1 MIGKAKAISYGIN
14 AIRYIKGESQRKKHP
29 ERITH
34 ICDRLMPSGMDAM
47 GIWLDMKMSVANHPN
62 IKNTILH
69 MEVSPAMEHTKDFTT
84 ADWQELWNEFA
95 EEFDKQVI
103 HDDKG
108 NVISPQ
114 TNISGSKHTVWL
126 HEESE
131 SGVPHLHAAVCR
143 VDEDGNINNDHQI
156 HLRAQRSAEA
166 VARKRGWKTAQSV
179 RNTNIQTV
187 SEDCMA
193 ALKSMPQWSWDVYV
207 RKLEAKGYDV
217 RLRTDKGNV
226 IRGYVLRKGN
236 AKYKASE
243 LGTGRNL
250 MASKI
255 ENTWAELH
263 RTDNRYVQRP
273 MPKQASVLQEKPFTM
288 QMSRADNRQEHRN
301 TFIAEKYIN
310 PASDRNKVSIEHD
323 GKDFIR
329 YIPTNVI
336 RFFDDEFDYREV
348 ANWKPLTNL
357 AMAYFTMLAVPDV
370 APSGGGGGSSSD
382 QGWGRDKD
390 EDEKD
395 WARRCAQAAT
405 AKLGRKPKSGYRR

>member
-29 ERITH
+29 EQITH
-34 ICDRLMPSGMDAM
+34 ICDRYLPSDMDAM

-62 IKNTILH
+62 IKNTVLH
-69 MEVSPAMEHTKDFTT
+69 VEVSPAMEHTRNFTA
-84 ADWQELWNEFA
+84 ADWQKLWDEFA

-108 NVISPQ
+108 NVVSPK

-126 HEESE
+126 HEESD

-156 HLRAQRSAEA
+156 HLRAQRAAEA
-166 VARKRGWKTAQSV
+166 VARKRGWKTAQTI
-179 RNTNIQTV
+179 RKTNIQTV

-193 ALKSMPQWSWDVYV
+193 VLKSMPQWSWDMYI

-217 RLRTDKGNV
+217 RLRNDKGNA

-255 ENTWAELH
+255 ESTWAKLH
-263 RTDNRYVQRP
+263 QTDNRQAQRPVQRQTS
-273 MPKQASVLQEKPFTM
+273 MLQGRPSLI
-288 QMSRADNRQEHRN
+288 QRAMVDNRLEQRN
-301 TFIAEKYIN
+301 NFIVERYTS
-310 PASDRNKVSIEHD
+310 PASDRNKVCIEH
-323 GKDFIR
+323 GGTDFTR
-329 YIPTNVI
+329 YIPKDII

-348 ANWKPLTNL
+348 ANWQPLTNL

-370 APSGGGGGSSSD
+370 VPSGGGGGSSSD
-382 QGWGRDKD
+382 QGWGRDRD

-405 AKLGRKPKSGYRR
+405 VKLGRKPKSGYRR

>member
-14 AIRYIKGESQRKKHP
+14 AIRYIKGESQHKKHP
-29 ERITH
+29 ELITH
-34 ICDRLMPSGMDAM
+34 VCDRHLPSGMDAM
-47 GIWLDMKMSVANHPN
+47 GIWLDMKMSTANRPN

-69 MEVSPAMEHTKDFTT
+69 MEISPAKEHTRNFTS
-84 ADWQELWNEFA
+84 ADWQELWEEFT
-95 EEFDKQVI
+95 EEFDKQI
-103 HDDKG
+103 IYDDKG
-108 NVISPQ
+108 NVVSPK
-114 TNISGSKHTVWL
+114 TNITGSKHTVWL
-126 HEESE
+126 HEESD

-143 VDEDGNINNDHQI
+143 VDEDGDINNDHQI
-156 HLRAQRSAEA
+156 HLRAQRAAEA
-166 VARKRGWKTAQSV
+166 VARKRGWKTAQTI
-179 RNTNIQTV
+179 RKTNIQTA

-193 ALKSMPQWSWDVYV
+193 VLKSMPQWSWNVYV

-217 RLRTDKGNV
+217 RLRIDKGDV
-226 IRGYVLRKGN
+226 VRGYVLRKGN
-236 AKYKASE
+236 VKYKASE
-243 LGTGRNL
+243 LGTGRNF

-255 ENTWAELH
+255 ESTWAKLH
-263 RTDNRYVQRP
+263 QRDNRQAQRP
-273 MPKQASVLQEKPFTM
+273 VHKQTSVLQEKPTLM
-288 QMSRADNRQEHRN
+288 QMSSAVSGQEQRN
-301 TFIAEKYIN
+301 TFIVDKYIK
-310 PASDRNKVSIEHD
+310 PASDRDKISIEHD

-382 QGWGRDKD
+382 QGWGRDRD

-405 AKLGRKPKSGYRR
+405 VKLGRKPKSGYRR

>member
-1 MIGKAKAISYGIN
+1 MIGKAKAISHGIN
-14 AIRYIKGESQRKKHP
+14 AIRYIKGESLHKEHP
-29 ERITH
+29 ELITH
-34 ICDRLMPSGMDAM
+34 VCDKFMPSGMDAM
-47 GIWLDMKMSVANHPN
+47 GMWLDMKMSVANRPN
-62 IKNTILH
+62 IKNTVLH
-69 MEVSPAMEHTKDFTT
+69 IEVSPAMEHTRDFTA
-84 ADWQELWNEFA
+84 ADWQELWDEFA

-108 NVISPQ
+108 NVVSPK

-126 HEESE
+126 HEESD

-156 HLRAQRSAEA
+156 HLRAQRAAEA
-166 VARKRGWKTAQSV
+166 VARKRGWKTAQTI

-193 ALKSMPQWSWDVYV
+193 VLKSMSQWSWDVYV

-243 LGTGRNL
+243 LETGRNL

-255 ENTWAELH
+255 ESTWEKLH
-263 RTDNRYVQRP
+263 QTDNRQVQRP
-273 MPKQASVLQEKPFTM
+273 VQRQASTSQSRPSLIQKVRANNVQE
-288 QMSRADNRQEHRN
+288 QCNN
-301 TFIAEKYIN
+301 FIVERYTS
-310 PASDRNKVSIEHD
+310 PAPDRNKVSIEHD
-323 GKDFIR
+323 GKDFTR
-329 YIPTNVI
+329 YIPSDII
-336 RFFDDEFDYREV
+336 RFFDGEFDYREV
-348 ANWKPLTNL
+348 ANWQPLTNL
-357 AMAYFTMLAVPDV
+357 AIAYFTMLAVPDV
-370 APSGGGGGSSSD
+370 VQSGGGGGSSSD

-405 AKLGRKPKSGYRR
+405 VKLGRKPKSGYRR

>member
-29 ERITH
+29 ELITH
-34 ICDRLMPSGMDAM
+34 VSDRHLPSGMDAM
-47 GIWLDMKMSVANHPN
+47 GIWLDMKMSIANRPN

-69 MEVSPAMEHTKDFTT
+69 MEISPAKENTRDFTS
-84 ADWQELWNEFA
+84 ADWQELWDEFA
-95 EEFDKQVI
+95 EEFDKQI
-103 HDDKG
+103 IYDDKG
-108 NVISPQ
+108 NVVSPK
-114 TNISGSKHTVWL
+114 TKITGSKHTVWL
-126 HEESE
+126 HEESD

-143 VDEDGNINNDHQI
+143 VDEDGDINNDHQI
-156 HLRAQRSAEA
+156 HLRAQRAAEA
-166 VARKRGWKTAQSV
+166 VARKRGWKTAQTI
-179 RNTNIQTV
+179 RKTNIQTA
-187 SEDCMA
+187 SEDCLA
-193 ALKSMPQWSWDVYV
+193 VLKSMPQWSWDVYI

-217 RLRTDKGNV
+217 RLRIDKGDV
-226 IRGYVLRKGN
+226 VRGYVLRKGN
-236 AKYKASE
+236 VKYKASE
-243 LGTGRNL
+243 LGTGRNF

-255 ENTWAELH
+255 ESTWAKLH
-263 RTDNRYVQRP
+263 QRDNRQAQRP
-273 MPKQASVLQEKPFTM
+273 VHKQTSVLQEKPTLM
-288 QMSRADNRQEHRN
+288 QMSSAVSGQEHRN
-301 TFIAEKYIN
+301 TFIADKYIK
-310 PASDRNKVSIEHD
+310 PVSDRDKVSIEHD

-395 WARRCAQAAT
+395 WARRCARAAT
-405 AKLGRKPKSGYRR
+405 VKLGCKPKSGYRR

>member
-29 ERITH
+29 EQITH
-34 ICDRLMPSGMDAM
+34 ICDRYLPSDMDAM

-62 IKNTILH
+62 IKNTVLH
-69 MEVSPAMEHTKDFTT
+69 VEVSPAMEHTRNFTA
-84 ADWQELWNEFA
+84 ADWQKLWDEFA

-108 NVISPQ
+108 NVVSPK

-126 HEESE
+126 HEESD

-156 HLRAQRSAEA
+156 HLRAQRAAEA
-166 VARKRGWKTAQSV
+166 VARKRGWKTAQTI
-179 RNTNIQTV
+179 RKTNIQTV

-193 ALKSMPQWSWDVYV
+193 VLKSMPQWSWDMYI

-217 RLRTDKGNV
+217 RLRNDKGNA

-255 ENTWAELH
+255 ESTWAKLH
-263 RTDNRYVQRP
+263 QTDNRQAQRPVQRQTS
-273 MPKQASVLQEKPFTM
+273 MLQGRPSLI
-288 QMSRADNRQEHRN
+288 QRAMVDNRLEQRN
-301 TFIAEKYIN
+301 NFIVERYTS
-310 PASDRNKVSIEHD
+310 PASDRNKVCIEH
-323 GKDFIR
+323 GGTDFTR
-329 YIPTNVI
+329 YIPKDI
-336 RFFDDEFDYREV
+336 IHFFDDEFDYREV
-348 ANWKPLTNL
+348 ANWQPLTNL

-370 APSGGGGGSSSD
+370 VPSGGGGGSSSD
-382 QGWGRDKD
+382 QGWGRDRD

-405 AKLGRKPKSGYRR
+405 VKLGRKPKSGYRR

>member
-29 ERITH
+29 ELITH
-34 ICDRLMPSGMDAM
+34 VCDRFMPSGMDAM

-62 IKNTILH
+62 IKNTVLH
-69 MEVSPAMEHTKDFTT
+69 MEVSPAIEHTKDFTT

-95 EEFDKQVI
+95 EEFDKQII

-108 NVISPQ
+108 NVISPK
-114 TNISGSKHTVWL
+114 TNISGSKQTVWL

-156 HLRAQRSAEA
+156 HLRAQRAAEA
-166 VARKRGWKTAQSV
+166 VARKRGWKTAQTI
-179 RNTNIQTV
+179 RKTNIQIV

-193 ALKSMPQWSWDVYV
+193 VLKSMPQWSWDVYV
-207 RKLEAKGYDV
+207 RRLEAKGYDV

-226 IRGYVLRKGN
+226 VRGYVLRKGN

-255 ENTWAELH
+255 ESTWAKLH
-263 RTDNRYVQRP
+263 LTDNRQAQRPVQR
-273 MPKQASVLQEKPFTM
+273 QTFTS
-288 QMSRADNRQEHRN
+288 QSRPSLIQRARIDMELGQHSN
-301 TFIAEKYIN
+301 FIVERYTA
-310 PASDRNKVSIEHD
+310 PAPGRNKMNIEHD
-323 GKDFIR
+323 GKDFTR
-329 YIPTNVI
+329 YIPNDIV

-395 WARRCAQAAT
+395 WARRCAQTAT